1 MSLYEDLI
9 EALPE
14 LTSEDFDPRSGS
26 ITLRD
31 DSDGLGAYID
41 KWNIRSRFQKAS
53 NSANNGQ
60 TL

>member
-41 KWNIRSRFQKAS
+41 KWEYLKPIPKGFKL
-53 NSANNGQ
+53 GK
-60 TL
+60 